1 MMYQD
6 EVAVGT
12 FYKRSSWS
20 SFIKM
25 ELTWKAIRQKYQL
38 LDRKIPG
45 VPSRPILAAARNKYF
60 TAFHIPYA
68 NFPHA
73 AVFAACFFFF
83 AFLSY
88 LKISP

>member
-1 MMYQD
+1 
-6 EVAVGT
+6 
-12 FYKRSSWS
+12 
-20 SFIKM
+20 M

-45 VPSRPILAAARNKYF
+45 VPSRPVLTAARNKYF

-73 AVFAACFFFF
+73 AVFAACFFLCLFVLF
-83 AFLSY
+83 KDFSLI
-88 LKISP
+88 LMLWHILCH